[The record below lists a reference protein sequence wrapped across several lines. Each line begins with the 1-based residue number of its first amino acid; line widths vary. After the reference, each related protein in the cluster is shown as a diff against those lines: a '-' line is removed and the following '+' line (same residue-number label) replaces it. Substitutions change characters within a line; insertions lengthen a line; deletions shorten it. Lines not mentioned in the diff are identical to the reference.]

1 MYRIDLHGMRH
12 REALLEVE
20 DRILAASQLGPFV
33 MEIIT
38 GNSSSMQD
46 KVISL
51 LEKYNFSFYIPSYN
65 LGMIIVNY
73 NLL

>member
-38 GNSSSMQD
+38 GNSSVLQD
-46 KVISL
+46 KVFKL
-51 LEKYNFSFYIPSYN
+51 LDEYEFKYYIPASN
-65 LGMIIVNY
+65 LGMIVVNY
-73 NLL
+73 NLI